1 MVLAMNDGII
11 TMDGSGRL
19 VIPKEIRRLLHLSA
33 GAALRPA
40 VVANRLELT
49 PVEPPGPKPKRK
61 SGLLVVPRSGQPF
74 DAVAA
79 LTEVRESRS

>member
-1 MVLAMNDGII
+1 M
-11 TMDGSGRL
+11 
-19 VIPKEIRRLLHLSA
+19 EIRTLLHLSS

-40 VVANRLELT
+40 VVGNRLELT

-61 SGLLVVPRSGQPF
+61 SGLMVVPRTRQAF

-79 LTEVRESRS
+79 LAATRESRP